1 MASDDVCKFTGN
13 LSTGSN
19 VPAAHSHSHDHESA
33 SHSHSHDPAVE
44 HGHTHEHL
52 EHAGII
58 LLVLSSNLPVLIR
71 PFLGKFGERELP
83 DYSGRDFKER
93 GFTVGIGG

>member
-19 VPAAHSHSHDHESA
+19 APAARSPDHDHESA

-58 LLVLSSNLPVLIR
+58 LLVLLSNVLRLLI
-71 PFLGKFGERELP
+71 GKFGERDLP
-83 DYSGRDFKER
+83 DYSGRDFIER